1 MFNSK
6 FIQFLQAIGLG
17 TSYKH
22 PRPTIYNIAKYMA
35 KKAHLPNS
43 IKLYGLDT
51 VSTLVLYCDE
61 NSVCKSSRYWNA
73 IPHCRN
79 IVPKSNRKIIGRGKI
94 DTLNTQIRD
103 R

>member
-1 MFNSK
+1 
-6 FIQFLQAIGLG
+6 
-17 TSYKH
+17 
-22 PRPTIYNIAKYMA
+22 MA

-73 IPHCRN
+73 SLLEKLLSHN
-79 IVPKSNRKIIGRGKI
+79 IK
-94 DTLNTQIRD
+94 
-103 R
+103 